1 MEFAELIQK
10 AKEDGVCVSGEVCP
24 HHFSMTEDDILE
36 DDANYKMNPPLR
48 TAAVLQTVQN
58 VPQYSKRFRKDFVN
72 LKQSLLS
79 VTANSRQ
86 HPAVSAAR

>member
-10 AKEDGVCVSGEVCP
+10 AKEAKEQAYAPYSGFHVERHCGAKTVRYLP
-24 HHFSMTEDDILE
+24 
-36 DDANYKMNPPLR
+36 DAISKIQRM
-48 TAAVLQTVQN
+48 VLQTVQN

-86 HPAVSAAR
+86 RPAVSAAR

>member
-10 AKEDGVCVSGEVCP
+10 AKEAKEQAYAPYSGFHVGAALLCKDGTIFTGCNIENS
-24 HHFSMTEDDILE
+24 
-36 DDANYKMNPPLR
+36 AYR
-48 TAAVLQTVQN
+48 VLQTVQN

-86 HPAVSAAR
+86 RPAVSAAR

>member
-10 AKEDGVCVSGEVCP
+10 AKEAKEQAYAPSKIQR
-24 HHFSMTEDDILE
+24 M
-36 DDANYKMNPPLR
+36 
-48 TAAVLQTVQN
+48 VLQTVQN

-86 HPAVSAAR
+86 RPAVSAAR